1 MSMKMRHIVYEF
13 NVATQ
18 GFSFAAAFT
27 PEVAVTAKAVK
38 AAPTG
43 GRCRA
48 QP

>member
-1 MSMKMRHIVYEF
+1 MKMRHIVYEF

-18 GFSFAAAFT
+18 GFSSAAEFT